1 MSNRTSLVFGAALAL
16 ASLGAF
22 AQAAAPATPR
32 VDARQAHQ
40 EKRID
45 RGVASGQLNEKEAH
59 RLEKQQVHVDKVEE
73 KAKADGTVTKAE
85 RRHMN
90 RAQNRTSGNI
100 YQQKHDAQTAAS
112 APARR

>member
-1 MSNRTSLVFGAALAL
+1 MSNRKPLVFGAALAL

-22 AQAAAPATPR
+22 AQATAPATPR
-32 VDARQAHQ
+32 VDGRQAHQ

-45 RGVASGQLNEKEAH
+45 KGVASGQLTEKEAN
-59 RLEKQQVHVDKVEE
+59 RLEKQQGHVDKVEE

-90 RAQNRTSGNI
+90 RAQNRSSSNI
-100 YQQKHDAQTAAS
+100 YHQKHDAQTAAS
-112 APARR
+112 APAKR